1 MKENAFTHYKRD
13 NTLYNSLIAAA
24 TDGKLPILT
33 STIFEKMNAEYGKE
47 KMRTHLADYIAS
59 ERPVFPLK
67 EITNSDMRISFGRL
81 KQFDTST
88 ICIPNEQVEKEVFEK
103 YDDYKYPY
111 SEYGLGL
118 INGAS
123 TFNDVSNYFMQD
135 LRLECSS
142 YGFRAPKEVWE
153 NGDAYAI
160 WKCLGPIWRGIND
173 VKLTKIKE
181 LDGTETEKLVG
192 GRLDEKSYISAFRLG
207 TYIATQFKPVV
218 AKAIYDIT
226 NAKTVLDTSCGWGD
240 RLAGFYTSDAKEYIG
255 CDPNPNTFARY
266 MKQVDEYE
274 RILGNSTPI
283 IKEERDYFTIN
294 ATKKVTIFRCGA
306 EDLPYNELPQIDCA
320 FTSPPYFSTEQ
331 YNKGGEHQEDQSW
344 HKFNEYDK
352 WRDDFYLP
360 VAEKTMSVSKY
371 MFVNIMDPKVH
382 GVRYYSGD
390 ELVNKFQDK
399 FLGQIGMRIMQ
410 RPQGKA
416 VFNDENGNFS
426 KEKLDEHM
434 NKMFIENVWCFSKNK
449 DRDIFKH
456 NKLGTLEE
464 FM

>member
-13 NTLYNSLIAAA
+13 NTLYNSLLAAA

-33 STIFEKMNAEYGKE
+33 SSIFEKMNAEYGKE

-67 EITNSDMRISFGRL
+67 EITNADMRISFGRL

-111 SEYGLGL
+111 SKYGLGL
-118 INGAS
+118 INGPS

-160 WKCLGPIWRGIND
+160 WKCLGPIWRGING
-173 VKLTKIKE
+173 VKLTKIQE
-181 LDGTETEKLVG
+181 LDGTITEKLVG
-192 GRLDEKSYISAFRLG
+192 GQLDEKSYISAFRLG

-240 RLAGFYTSDAKEYIG
+240 RLAGFFASDAEEYYG
-255 CDPNPNTFARY
+255 CDPNPNTYQRY
-266 MKQVDEYE
+266 QEQISSYNK
-274 RILGNSTPI
+274 LLSKP
-283 IKEERDYFTIN
+283 
-294 ATKKVTIFRCGA
+294 KKVQIWRCGA
-306 EDLPYNELPQIDCA
+306 EDLPYHKLPKIDVA

-360 VAEKTMSVSKY
+360 VAEKTMEVSKF
-371 MFVNIMDPKVH
+371 MFVNIMDPKIH
-382 GVRYYSGD
+382 GVRYRSGD
-390 ELVNKFQDK
+390 ELVDK
-399 FLGQIGMRIMQ
+399 FAKNFMGQIGMRIMQ
-410 RPQGKA
+410 RPKSDTLFEDEQEKA
-416 VFNDENGNFS
+416 DF
-426 KEKLDEHM
+426 M
-434 NKMFIENVWCFSKNK
+434 NKMFIENVWCFGPECKPGKCIDLFKNSRK
-449 DRDIFKH
+449 A
-456 NKLGTLEE
+456 TLDE
-464 FM
+464 FFA

>member
-13 NTLYNSLIAAA
+13 NDLYNRLIAAA
-24 TDGKLPILT
+24 TDGKLPVLT
-33 STIFEKMNAEYGKE
+33 SNIFEKMNAEYGKE

-67 EITNSDMRISFGRL
+67 EITNADMRIAFGRL

-111 SEYGLGL
+111 SMYGLGL

-160 WKCLGPIWRGIND
+160 WKCLGPIWRGING

-192 GRLDEKSYISAFRLG
+192 GELSEKSYISAFRLG

-218 AKAIYDIT
+218 AKAIYDMT

-240 RLAGFYTSDAKEYIG
+240 RLAGFFASDAEEYYG
-255 CDPNPNTFARY
+255 CDPNPNTYQRY
-266 MKQVDEYE
+266 QEQ
-274 RILGNSTPI
+274 I
-283 IKEERDYFTIN
+283 
-294 ATKKVTIFRCGA
+294 ATYNKLIGKPKKVQIWNCGA
-306 EDLPYNELPQIDCA
+306 EDLPYHKLPKIDVA

-331 YNKGGEHQEDQSW
+331 YNKGGEKEELQSW

-360 VAEKTMSVSKY
+360 VAEKTMSVSKF
-371 MFVNIMDPKVH
+371 MFVNIMDPKIH
-382 GVRYYSGD
+382 GTRYYSGD
-390 ELVNKFQDK
+390 ELVDKFHTK

-410 RPQGKA
+410 RPKSDTL
-416 VFNDENGNFS
+416 FES
-426 KEKLDEHM
+426 EKEKADFM
-434 NKMFIENVWCFSKNK
+434 NKMFIENVWCFGPKTDLFKNSRK
-449 DRDIFKH
+449 A
-456 NKLGTLEE
+456 TLDE
-464 FM
+464 FFA